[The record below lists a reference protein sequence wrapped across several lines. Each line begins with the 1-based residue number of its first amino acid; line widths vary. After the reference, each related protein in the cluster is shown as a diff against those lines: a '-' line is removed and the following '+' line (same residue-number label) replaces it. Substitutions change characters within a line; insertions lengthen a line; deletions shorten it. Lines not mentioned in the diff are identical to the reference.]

1 MLAWTLEAV
10 ILKPLADGRSNFCER
25 TKMLAVILCGGSG
38 TRLWPVSR
46 EAMPKPFMKIGGGS
60 SLLQRTA
67 MRARAMGAAECLVV
81 TNAEYTFKTIEE
93 FASLGKEAPER
104 LQLLLEPVGRNT
116 APAIAAACV
125 RLAREGKADEPLI
138 ILPADHL
145 IQDEQRFAAMARKA
159 AELAAQGQIVLFG
172 IRPTLP
178 ETGFGYIECTAI
190 PRDDRAQPVRR
201 FVEKP
206 TPDKATEYL
215 MAGNFLWNSGM
226 FCFTARTMLDALALH
241 APAVLAAAT
250 NAVEGGQETSGP
262 PWRLNLDREAFQA
275 APDISIDYAVME
287 RASGVVVLSGD
298 FGWSDIGSWKA
309 VAEEFERDTHGNTFS
324 GDVVLSDCTN
334 VHAQTEDR
342 LVAAVGLKDVLIVD
356 TPDAVLVCDRHAAQK
371 VKDVVNELKRR
382 GHDAHKLHRTV
393 ARPWGTY
400 TTLQEGPNFKI
411 KRIEVKPRAA
421 LSLQMHHHR
430 SEHWV
435 VVSGTGRVT
444 VEDKVVLL
452 APNESTYVPLGAKHR
467 LENPGQVPLVLIE
480 VQCGGYVG
488 EDDIVRFDDVY
499 GRVPA
504 NADKPHA
511 A

>member
-1 MLAWTLEAV
+1 
-10 ILKPLADGRSNFCER
+10 
-25 TKMLAVILCGGSG
+25 MLAVILCGGSG

-46 EAMPKPFMKIGGGS
+46 EAMPKPFMKIGAGA

-67 MRARAMGAAECLVV
+67 LRARTLGADDCLVV
-81 TNAEYTFKTIEE
+81 TNAEYTFKTVEE
-93 FASLGKEAPER
+93 FATLGKDGPAH

-116 APAIAAACV
+116 APAIAASCV
-125 RLAREGKADEPLI
+125 LLARQGREDEPLI

-145 IQDEQRFAAMARKA
+145 IQDEQRFAVVARHA
-159 AELAAQGQIVLFG
+159 AQLAAQGQIVLFG
-172 IRPTLP
+172 IQPTLP

-190 PRDDRAQPVRR
+190 PKDDHAQPVRR

-206 TPDKATEYL
+206 TPEKAAEYL
-215 MAGNFLWNSGM
+215 LAGNFLWNSGM
-226 FCFTARTMLDALALH
+226 FCFTARTMLAALAQH
-241 APAVLAAAT
+241 APAVLEAARS
-250 NAVEGGQETSGP
+250 AVESGTKADGEP
-262 PWRLNLDREAFQA
+262 KRLSLDRDAFQA
-275 APDISIDYAVME
+275 APNISIDYAVME
-287 RASGVVVLSGD
+287 RASDVVVLSGD

-309 VAEEFERDTHGNTFS
+309 VAEEFERDGHGNTSS
-324 GDVVLSDCTN
+324 GDVILSDCTN
-334 VHAQTEDR
+334 VHVQTDDR
-342 LVAAVGLKDVLIVD
+342 LVAAVGLNDVVIVD
-356 TPDAVLVCDRHAAQK
+356 TPDAVLVCDRHASQK
-371 VKDVVNELKRR
+371 VKDVVNELRRR

-411 KRIEVKPRAA
+411 KRIEVKPGAS

-444 VEDKVVLL
+444 VEDRVVLM
-452 APNESTYVPLGAKHR
+452 APNESTYVPLGARHR

-480 VQCGGYVG
+480 VQSGEYVG

-504 NADKPHA
+504 AGETPRA

>member
-1 MLAWTLEAV
+1 
-10 ILKPLADGRSNFCER
+10 
-25 TKMLAVILCGGSG
+25 MLAVILCGGSG

-46 EAMPKPFMKIGGGS
+46 EAMPKPFMKLGAGP

-67 MRARAMGAAECLVV
+67 LRARSLGAEDCLVV
-81 TNAEYTFKTIEE
+81 TNGDYTFKTAEE
-93 FASLGKEAPER
+93 FTALGKNGPAH
-104 LQLLLEPVGRNT
+104 LQLLLEPTGRNT

-125 RLAREGKADEPLI
+125 LLSRQGREDEPLI
-138 ILPADHL
+138 VLPADHL
-145 IQDEQRFAAMARKA
+145 IQDEQRFAAVARNA
-159 AELAAQGQIVLFG
+159 AQLAAQGQIVLFG
-172 IRPTLP
+172 IQPTLP
-178 ETGFGYIECTAI
+178 ETGFGYIECAAV
-190 PRDDRAQPVRR
+190 PKGDQAEAVRR

-206 TPDKATEYL
+206 TPEKAAEYL
-215 MAGNFLWNSGM
+215 LAGNYLWNSGM
-226 FCFTARTMLDALALH
+226 FCFTAKTMLAALAQH
-241 APAVLAAAT
+241 APAVLEAAR
-250 NAVEGGQETSGP
+250 NAVERGREAGGD
-262 PWRLNLDREAFQA
+262 RLNLDLSAFQA

-309 VAEEFERDTHGNTFS
+309 VAQEFERDGCGNTTS
-324 GDVVLSDCTN
+324 GDVVLADCTN
-334 VHAQTEDR
+334 VHVQTEDR
-342 LVAAVGLKDVLIVD
+342 LVAAVGLNDVVIVD
-356 TPDAVLVCDRHAAQK
+356 TPDAVLVCDRHASQK

-411 KRIEVKPRAA
+411 KRIEVKPGAS

-435 VVSGTGRVT
+435 VVSGTGKVT

-452 APNESTYVPLGAKHR
+452 APNESTFVPLGARHR
-467 LENPGQVPLVLIE
+467 LENPGQVPLTLIE
-480 VQCGGYVG
+480 VQCGQYVG

-504 NADKPHA
+504 AGATPRA